1 VIQVMC
7 ERCKSNKMVA
17 KRVTFDGS
25 HRALCPDCL
34 HSFSLWLR
42 GASSW
47 RSGPYEERVTS

>member
-1 VIQVMC
+1 MIQVMC
-7 ERCKSNKMVA
+7 ERCKSNQMVA
-17 KRVTFDGS
+17 KRVDFDGS

-47 RSGPYEERVTS
+47 RSGPYEERVSS